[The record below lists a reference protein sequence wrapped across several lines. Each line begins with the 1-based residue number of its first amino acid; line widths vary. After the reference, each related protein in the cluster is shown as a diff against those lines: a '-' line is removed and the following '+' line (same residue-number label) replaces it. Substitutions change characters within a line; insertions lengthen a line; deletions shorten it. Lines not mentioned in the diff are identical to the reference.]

1 MIKITVPGKIHLL
14 GEHSV
19 VYGYHALL
27 SPINLRLT
35 LTLTLYTPNHP
46 NPPNHP
52 NFLLDLKQILETE
65 IKEKYQLKTIPNYS
79 LSFKTDLPIGSGLGT
94 SAALSVALSQAI
106 LQLLN
111 ITYTL
116 DEIFNLSLKAE
127 NYFHGNSSGG
137 DIAAVINQ
145 GFTLFKKQ
153 KTPTLPPPLQIKLP
167 EKLNNFYLIDSGRP
181 DESTASMVT
190 LVSLRAKRGNLVYR
204 NIFEQQDQ
212 LTLEM
217 VEVLKNGAVDRLI
230 EIIRQGE
237 RNLEEMGVVGKKAQ
251 EMIREIE
258 EIGGAAKI
266 TGGGGIKDGSGM
278 ILSYHQNPKSMLE
291 LASKNNW
298 KVISIKL

>member
-1 MIKITVPGKIHLL
+1 
-14 GEHSV
+14 
-19 VYGYHALL
+19 
-27 SPINLRLT
+27 
-35 LTLTLYTPNHP
+35 
-46 NPPNHP
+46 
-52 NFLLDLKQILETE
+52 
-65 IKEKYQLKTIPNYS
+65 
-79 LSFKTDLPIGSGLGT
+79 
-94 SAALSVALSQAI
+94 
-106 LQLLN
+106 
-111 ITYTL
+111 
-116 DEIFNLSLKAE
+116 
-127 NYFHGNSSGG
+127 
-137 DIAAVINQ
+137 
-145 GFTLFKKQ
+145 
-153 KTPTLPPPLQIKLP
+153 
-167 EKLNNFYLIDSGRP
+167 
-181 DESTASMVT
+181 MVT